1 MGETDTGFVRLGSV
15 IEAAIGRN
23 AALPA
28 LLEGLEAARRGE
40 TVEAIDQPSCGRCRD
55 IGYLRRNVLPGEPGF
70 GELVDCGCELGQQ
83 RERRRQERI
92 FGETGVPQRFR
103 RFTLETLDKRYPDLA
118 MKLRAW
124 QQTDRW
130 LLLFGPKGTCK
141 TGGVSVLA
149 LEYLAT
155 HGEGSVLFM
164 QPSDFLDRVRETYG
178 NDSDGPT
185 ARQVLESLVNVPLL
199 VLDDVGVGTLS
210 AWAQEQLY
218 RAINKR
224 WEMGTKR
231 QTIVTSNLKRHQLA
245 AYLDPEGRSLDRIED
260 WATVVQTS
268 GESRRGQ
275 GELPW

>member
-1 MGETDTGFVRLGSV
+1 MGETDTGFVRLGAV
-15 IEAAIGRN
+15 VEKILAGN
-23 AALPA
+23 ATPA

-40 TVEAIDQPSCGRCRD
+40 EVPAVEQAACGRCRD

-70 GELVDCGCELGQQ
+70 GEPVDCSCEVGRQ

-103 RFTLETLDKRYPDLA
+103 KYTVATLDKRYPELA
-118 MKLRAW
+118 AKLRAW

-141 TGGVSVLA
+141 TGASAVLA
-149 LEYLAT
+149 LDYLAA
-155 HGEGSVLFM
+155 HGEGAVLFM
-164 QPSDFLDRVRETYG
+164 QPADFLDRVRETYG

-185 ARQVLESLVNVPLL
+185 ARQVLESLVDVPLL

-224 WEMGTKR
+224 WEMGTAR
-231 QTIVTSNLKRHQLA
+231 QTIVNTNLPLHRLA
-245 AYLDPEGRSLDRIED
+245 TYLDPEGRSLDRIKD
-260 WATVVQTS
+260 WAAVIETS
-268 GESRRGQ
+268 GPSRRGQ
-275 GELPW
+275 GELPF